1 MKSSTPSNLKPV
13 VKQSKEE
20 LFKTHT
26 KAIEADLNN
35 QNKIESLIAVLL
47 KTLLIN
53 YQNLKLKNFLKI

>member
-1 MKSSTPSNLKPV
+1 LKSSTPSNLKPV

-20 LFKTHT
+20 LFQTQT

-47 KTLLIN
+47 
-53 YQNLKLKNFLKI
+53 